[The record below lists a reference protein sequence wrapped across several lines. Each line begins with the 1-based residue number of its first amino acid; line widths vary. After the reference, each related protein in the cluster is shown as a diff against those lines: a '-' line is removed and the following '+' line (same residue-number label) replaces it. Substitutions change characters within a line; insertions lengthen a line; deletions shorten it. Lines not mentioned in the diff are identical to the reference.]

1 MRGNT
6 GSLYASEWLICR
18 AIFSQLESMSN
29 RAITIH
35 HLRAK
40 YSRYLYTV
48 VTPYLRLSL
57 VIGIVV
63 SSSWKQTYWFYY
75 RYWSNDYACKEAV
88 VLFRNDLQSLSH
100 LFKGAWIEI
109 IYKYYTNIFLYSCYI
124 LIKHESEGRMS
135 SRNWHVY
142 DIFYLFYLVLLRSS
156 TSLSRIIFVFLLFP
170 RIFIRFFSSNVTHYY

>member
-1 MRGNT
+1 MIWLILFFFFKKNSQSKFPITRNRPITRPLSRLNYPWRGKEACGYKNIGSVRGNT

-88 VLFRNDLQSLSH
+88 V
-100 LFKGAWIEI
+100 
-109 IYKYYTNIFLYSCYI
+109 SCLETI
-124 LIKHESEGRMS
+124 CKALVTCLKALESK
-135 SRNWHVY
+135 
-142 DIFYLFYLVLLRSS
+142 
-156 TSLSRIIFVFLLFP
+156 
-170 RIFIRFFSSNVTHYY
+170 